1 MQNRKSSPVNL
12 LTLLDSY
19 FANALSDD
27 VYTEPQMNAQR
38 FEKPVGMSPSPVQPV
53 MREEQDL
60 MTEGEKG
67 GGIQQVS
74 QGGKQESL
82 SKASP
87 IGGVSA
93 EHNRAVAESAHMD
106 AQMSASLCQAT
117 VSNGGTQDFQGQGCK
132 ALSKPSVY

>member
-117 VSNGGTQDFQGQGCK
+117 AGEGGSQAPHGQGCK
-132 ALSKPSVY
+132 T